1 MNKKG
6 STYEISITST
16 ELREANEALL
26 KANEV
31 DIRKVGEIIKIDLL
45 NVKTLNE
52 YLHYKKN
59 LIDYEKVC
67 KLAKDVIFIQKSLE
81 SSNKSILYYS
91 FKDIIVINDE
101 LFLFINSSKVI
112 DIKDGNIRVNFPI
125 KKSLNFLFPEIT
137 SSSKL
142 PIIFHYKSTYYSLG
156 LLIIKLLVP
165 EKEEIELTEELEN
178 ILYPTKLFWVLK
190 EVFSG
195 YPRNRNL
202 VLL

>member
-1 MNKKG
+1 MNKKS

-26 KANEV
+26 KTNDI
-31 DIRKVGEIIKIDLL
+31 DIRKAGEIIKIDLS

-67 KLAKDVIFIQKSLE
+67 KLAKDVIFIQNSLE

-91 FKDIIVINDE
+91 FKDIIVINDD

-178 ILYPTKLFWVLK
+178 ILYPTKLFWFLK

-202 VLL
+202 VML

>member
-52 YLHYKKN
+52 YLQYKKN

>member
-67 KLAKDVIFIQKSLE
+67 KLAKDVIFIQNSLE